1 MARWKRKSLAGYFPE
16 EFLLV
21 GPPCWGRGG
30 GRRGWQGTV
39 GDWRSSGATHP
50 SLRPIGRGEGNL
62 VLLAARA
69 KQGVGRERWLQ
80 ATTPL
85 PRAAAAPS
93 KRSLRFPPRSHRDNC
108 ISWTESHKNSRR
120 AVAPLT
126 RPTTLPSFRLFP
138 PRNALRSTG
147 DVYRR
152 KGARVI
158 LDRLPSS
165 SSRPSRPSRL
175 RHRLL
180 SRPFVVFFVSLAS
193 PRCPVRIIRA
203 SSGQSYPPI
212 FPTPPRA
219 SRSGHAPFLANYFDI
234 SIFKDVPCLCVIYL
248 HHPPL
253 LLPHPLHPSSNPR
266 LIASTG

>member
-158 LDRLPSS
+158 LDQLPSS

-180 SRPFVVFFVSLAS
+180 FSPFVVFFVSLAS

-212 FPTPPRA
+212 FPTPRA
-219 SRSGHAPFLANYFDI
+219 LLDRGTRHFSPII
-234 SIFKDVPCLCVIYL
+234 SIFQFSRTYRVSASYTYTTRPSSS
-248 HHPPL
+248 PTPST
-253 LLPHPLHPSSNPR
+253 PSSNPR